1 MESIS
6 KWKTIEGF
14 DLRDKR
20 VNLNEHPQKPH
31 QAVLEGLKHSWI
43 EDRKALKAH
52 EKSLEFKDGPDQLE
66 FINRCKAEDLFSDR
80 KFFKTV
86 FDQDKD
92 QEIEKLKAAEKETF
106 KNKVVVDNTHFKV
119 NTRNNIK
126 TLQRRKYNDI
136 CEDPV
141 KKYGYKLSD
150 AVVKKMNQR

>member
-1 MESIS
+1 MIFE
-6 KWKTIEGF
+6 
-14 DLRDKR
+14 
-20 VNLNEHPQKPH
+20 
-31 QAVLEGLKHSWI
+31 
-43 EDRKALKAH
+43 RK
-52 EKSLEFKDGPDQLE
+52 QLQ
-66 FINRCKAEDLFSDR
+66 
-80 KFFKTV
+80 T
-86 FDQDKD
+86 
-92 QEIEKLKAAEKETF
+92 KETF